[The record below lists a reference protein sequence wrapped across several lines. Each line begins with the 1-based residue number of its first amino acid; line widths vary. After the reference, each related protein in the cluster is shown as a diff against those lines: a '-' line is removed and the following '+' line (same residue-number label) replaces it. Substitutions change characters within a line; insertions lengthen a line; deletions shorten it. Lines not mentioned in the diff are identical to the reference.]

1 MSVTASLATSLSSS
15 IDENALAE
23 LAGKALEE
31 GEEEQALPLV
41 QRGAEQLGSAL
52 LWQWKA
58 LLERSLDEH
67 ELALASF
74 TQAARLSPS
83 EVSIAHGHARTAME
97 AGLDA
102 RPLYERAL
110 SLAPRNGPMLVGM
123 AAARAAMGEG
133 DRAISELQAA
143 LAKAPA
149 WLYGHE
155 QLAQLMATQGRSGE
169 ATASLDLALER
180 FPTARPLWETLLN
193 VQLRRGAYESLANV
207 VRRAEAAGVRSQ
219 EFAIYEGIHAAEF
232 DPESRP
238 PALFGSFPDHVD
250 KALGRWRIRH
260 LLRVGEAAEAVKLI
274 DREFERDQ
282 TAELWAYAATA
293 WRLAGDPRSEW
304 LEGDDRL
311 VNVIDLSDDL
321 PPMEKVAETL
331 RGLHVARGEY
341 LDQSVRGGTQTD
353 GPLLSRID
361 PVIRQLRR
369 AIVGAVERYRAQLPP
384 VDQAHPLLRQR
395 RDRRIRFSGSWSVRL
410 RSGGHHSNHVHPLG
424 WISSALY
431 FALPERTAGESED
444 AGWFTLGEPDR
455 KLGIDLA
462 PWRKIEPKPAHLVL
476 FPSWMWHGTVPFAE
490 GERLTVAFDVAP
502 PA

>member
-1 MSVTASLATSLSSS
+1 MSVTASLATGLSSS
-15 IDENALAE
+15 NDENALAG

-41 QRGAEQLGSAL
+41 KRGAEQLNSSL

-74 TQAARLSPS
+74 AEAGRLAPAD
-83 EVSIAHGHARTAME
+83 VGVAHGHARTAME

-110 SLAPRNGPMLVGM
+110 SLAPRNGQILVGM

-133 DRAISELQAA
+133 DRGISDLQAS

-155 QLAQLMATQGRSGE
+155 QLAQLMATQGRSSE
-169 ATASLDLALER
+169 ATASLDRALER
-180 FPTARPLWETLLN
+180 FPAAQPLWETLLN
-193 VQLRRGAYESLANV
+193 VELRRGAYETLADIV
-207 VRRAEAAGVRSQ
+207 ARAKAAGVSSP
-219 EFAIYEGIHAAEF
+219 EFGIYEGIHAAEF
-232 DPESRP
+232 DTESKP
-238 PALFGSFPDHVD
+238 QALFGAFPDHAD

-260 LLRVGEAAEAVKLI
+260 LLRVGEIAEAVKLI
-274 DREFERDQ
+274 DRELERDQ
-282 TAELWAYAATA
+282 SAELWAYAATG
-293 WRLAGDPRSEW
+293 WRLANDSRSEW
-304 LEGDDRL
+304 LERDERL
-311 VNVIDLSDDL
+311 VNDIDLADDL
-321 PPMEKVAETL
+321 PPLETMAETL

-361 PVIRQLRR
+361 PVIRHLRR

-384 VDQAHPLLRQR
+384 VDDWHPLLRYR
-395 RDRRIRFSGSWSVRL
+395 RDRRVRFAGSWSVRL

-431 FALPERTAGESED
+431 FALPERTVGEGED

-455 KLGIDLA
+455 KLGIDLQ
-462 PWRKIEPKPAHLVL
+462 PWRKIEPRPAHLVL

-502 PA
+502 PV